1 VPAGH
6 VPIGDTRLFIEERGR
21 GYPLLVLH
29 GGPGLDHH
37 MFGDYLDSLGE
48 RLRLI
53 FVDQRSQGQSDPAPP
68 EMWSIGQMAA
78 DVGAL
83 AEALALEHFAVLG
96 HSYGALVALQ
106 HAVDFPG
113 EAAQTLVSSGFPSAK
128 YLAHVDAQLASF
140 QPERLR
146 DQVTASWEREKTAA
160 TREQVAALLHD
171 QLPFHF
177 ADPLDPRLAEY
188 ERRSDGLVPSPDV
201 LRHFANLEYGG
212 IEVEARLGR
221 VTQPALVLAGHH
233 DRVVPLAAA
242 RAIADG
248 VNHGELVVFEHSGHM
263 TFVEENER
271 YLDVVAGFLER
282 HARL

>member
-1 VPAGH
+1 
-6 VPIGDTRLFIEERGR
+6 
-21 GYPLLVLH
+21 
-29 GGPGLDHH
+29 
-37 MFGDYLDSLGE
+37 
-48 RLRLI
+48 
-53 FVDQRSQGQSDPAPP
+53 
-68 EMWSIGQMAA
+68 
-78 DVGAL
+78 
-83 AEALALEHFAVLG
+83 
-96 HSYGALVALQ
+96 
-106 HAVDFPG
+106 
-113 EAAQTLVSSGFPSAK
+113 
-128 YLAHVDAQLASF
+128 
-140 QPERLR
+140 
-146 DQVTASWEREKTAA
+146 VTASWEREKTAA

-171 QLPFHF
+171 QMPFHF

-221 VTQPALVLAGHH
+221 VSQPALVLAGAH

-242 RAIADG
+242 QAIADG
-248 VNHGELVVFEHSGHM
+248 VNHGELVVFEQSGHM